1 MLTLTTKGFSTDY
14 CLLSTVYFFW
24 NPSPSADNQR
34 VFGLASSNARLPL
47 PGAKKMRKSV
57 VFVLLLAVL
66 TPALVAGQTR
76 PRRVGGGA
84 TTPQRQPTQPP
95 ATAGR
100 PTTQAPAATRP
111 APAATRPTQAPTP
124 FPRSN
129 VPTAPS
135 QAGRAPERRAE
146 VEEEVGEDE
155 VVSVS
160 STLVT
165 VPVSVLDRDGRF
177 ISGLRQ
183 QDFRVFE
190 DGAEQQVAYFAS
202 VEQPFTVALLIDT
215 SASTRFKLEEMQEAA
230 VAFLEQLR
238 PDDRVVVIS
247 FDDQVRVLSP
257 VTNDRRLLRDAIR
270 RTRRGQGT
278 RLYDAVDLAVRQ
290 QLSQVRGRKALVL
303 FTDGVDTTS
312 RNASYQSTLA
322 EAEELDALVYP
333 IQYDTY
339 VPQSSGGG
347 GNWPPPQQPRR
358 RDGLDILID
367 ILGGGNVVIGGGGG
381 GGGGAGTSR
390 AEYERGGEYLR
401 QLAAL
406 TGGRHHNADDLHYL
420 EQAFTNIAEELR
432 RQYSLGYYPSRQSQ
446 AAERRQIKVRVKR
459 PNLVVR
465 ARDSYIYQP
474 AGSKAPADSTAQ
486 GAGTQRAPE
495 LRRRQFNTR

>member
-1 MLTLTTKGFSTDY
+1 
-14 CLLSTVYFFW
+14 
-24 NPSPSADNQR
+24 
-34 VFGLASSNARLPL
+34 
-47 PGAKKMRKSV
+47 MRKSV

-66 TPALVAGQTR
+66 APAFVFGQTR

-84 TTPQRQPTQPP
+84 TTQQQRQPTQAP

-100 PTTQAPAATRP
+100 PATQAPAATRP

-129 VPTAPS
+129 VPAAPS

-160 STLVT
+160 STLVS

-183 QDFRVFE
+183 QDFRIFE

-215 SASTRFKLEEMQEAA
+215 SASTRFKLEEMQDAA
-230 VAFLEQLR
+230 IAFLDQLR

-257 VTNDRRLLRDAIR
+257 ITNDRGLLRDAVR

-278 RLYDAVDLAVRQ
+278 RLYDAVELAVRQ
-290 QLSQVRGRKALVL
+290 QLSQARGRKALVL

-312 RNASYQSTLA
+312 RHASYQSTLA

-339 VPQSSGGG
+339 TGPSGGG
-347 GNWPPPQQPRR
+347 GNWPPPQNPQRR
-358 RDGLDILID
+358 RGGLDILVD
-367 ILGGGNVVIGGGGG
+367 ILGGGNVTIGGGGG
-381 GGGGAGTSR
+381 GGRGNSR
-390 AEYERGGEYLR
+390 EEYERGGEYLR

-406 TGGRHHNADDLHYL
+406 TGGRHHNADDLRYL

-446 AAERRQIKVRVKR
+446 ASERRQIKVRVKR

-474 AGSKAPADSTAQ
+474 AGAKAPANSTAR
-486 GAGTQRAPE
+486 GTDTQRAPE
-495 LRRRQFNTR
+495 LRRRPFNGTR